1 MNQTAENKIQ
11 VSQDP
16 SELSN
21 EEILD
26 ALKEGTSFGNERLQL
41 LDALK
46 QRRYSLQSDTKILSP
61 DGKVIIIAK
70 EKKQSQNASKYLMAW
85 ITMCALIYGVSHGFA
100 QLLAYGIPIIFA
112 DITPA
117 SVWKVYFFGG
127 SCLFVIIL
135 IVAIIPFTITYFKIF
150 KSLDSR
156 KALVW
161 YYFFGTASLFIELDI
176 LMVGLTKLNLL
187 DFDIRFISW
196 PAIAAWLISALVVRA
211 LSKGREES

>member
-1 MNQTAENKIQ
+1 MKQTADNKVQ
-11 VSQDP
+11 VLQDP

-21 EEILD
+21 TEILN

-41 LDALK
+41 LDVLK

-61 DGKVIIIAK
+61 EGEVIIIAK

-85 ITMCALIYGVSHGFA
+85 ITMCALIYGLSNGFA
-100 QLLAYGIPIIFA
+100 QLLAYGIPFIFA

-127 SCLFVIIL
+127 ASLFVIIL

-161 YYFFGTASLFIELDI
+161 YYFFGTASLFIELDT

-211 LSKGREES
+211 LSKGREEG